1 MSDFKHVRVQQLDPL
16 EEELAA
22 SSTRGSLSHHALQP
36 PSRVSSSAGCLG
48 SSSALLVLQLLSLMV
63 LTGLLVAVQHRGFF
77 SLGTVSRVPSS
88 QAQEQ
93 ELSKQKVCQEL
104 TQLKAGVD
112 RLCRP
117 CPWDWTF
124 FQGHCYFFSKS
135 QRNWHDSVTACQE
148 VGAQLVIIK
157 SAEEQVHG
165 GPHPGLGRH
174 LATGHLG
181 GDVGQTGFCGAGAA
195 SSSGR
200 EEKAWVAG
208 CEGAD
213 YKYPGAHPRLNI
225 GAKSKQIF
233 CYVREGEH
241 DGAEEETVK
250 VDQKRNR

>member
-63 LTGLLVAVQHRGFF
+63 LTGLLVAVLAQ
-77 SLGTVSRVPSS
+77 VSRVPSS

-157 SAEEQVHG
+157 SAEEQSFLEQLSKKSQRTWI
-165 GPHPGLGRH
+165 GLSDHNNEGSWYWVDNTP
-174 LATGHLG
+174 LQLSYWKEGEPNNA
-181 GDVGQTGFCGAGAA
+181 GDEDCVELSVEDWNDSKCTAQNF
-195 SSSGR
+195 
-200 EEKAWVAG
+200 WI
-208 CEGAD
+208 CERPSARC
-213 YKYPGAHPRLNI
+213 PGA
-225 GAKSKQIF
+225 
-233 CYVREGEH
+233 
-241 DGAEEETVK
+241 
-250 VDQKRNR
+250 

>member
-36 PSRVSSSAGCLG
+36 PSRASSSAGCLG

-63 LTGLLVAVQHRGFF
+63 LAGLLVAVLAQ
-77 SLGTVSRVPSS
+77 VSRVPSS

-135 QRNWHDSVTACQE
+135 QRNWNDSVTACQE

-157 SAEEQVHG
+157 SAEEQVHD
-165 GPHPGLGRH
+165 GPHPGPGSWMGLSD
-174 LATGHLG
+174 LNEEATWH
-181 GDVGQTGFCGAGAA
+181 
-195 SSSGR
+195 
-200 EEKAWVAG
+200 WVDG
-208 CEGAD
+208 SPLSPSLT
-213 YKYPGAHPRLNI
+213 YWN
-225 GAKSKQIF
+225 
-233 CYVREGEH
+233 EGEPNNVGEE
-241 DGAEEETVK
+241 DCAEITDRGWNDAKCEAEKFWVCKASPSPCPNT
-250 VDQKRNR
+250 